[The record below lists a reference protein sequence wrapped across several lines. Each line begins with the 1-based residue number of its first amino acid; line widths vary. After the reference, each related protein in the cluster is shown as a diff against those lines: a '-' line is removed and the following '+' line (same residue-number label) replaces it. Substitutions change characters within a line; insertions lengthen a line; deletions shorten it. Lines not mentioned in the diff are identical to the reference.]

1 MERERENEE
10 EMKRE
15 WGNGQR
21 MRKWKEIHSLQFTF
35 PYFLFFSSLSIHFL
49 NKKLSHFVAKSK
61 IWLWENNSGS
71 DSLRESS
78 ASCEGL
84 SVKLH
89 SKSSKK
95 SLLTG
100 WHLELFGRNQL
111 KTTPC
116 IKAFWPLHQD
126 YRRSLNTFR
135 GLILKEMKTTWHHLG
150 LGTTWTKLIT
160 TKNNLETNCDNLRNI
175 LRILWQLWDN
185 FGTTLR
191 QHFITFGS
199 LWDNLKRL

>member
-1 MERERENEE
+1 MTPRTHDNFRPNFWTWVDPPPIWTMFKKTSLFPRDGFPKRKWRENEK
-10 EMKRE
+10 MKRE

-21 MRKWKEIHSLQFTF
+21 MRKWKELTAWNQEMLAHLKS
-35 PYFLFFSSLSIHFL
+35 FLT
-49 NKKLSHFVAKSK
+49 
-61 IWLWENNSGS
+61 
-71 DSLRESS
+71 D
-78 ASCEGL
+78 
-84 SVKLH
+84 
-89 SKSSKK
+89 
-95 SLLTG
+95 

-135 GLILKEMKTTWHHLG
+135 GLILKEMKTTWHYLG

-175 LRILWQLWDN
+175 LGRFCGNFEIILGQL
-185 FGTTLR
+185 
-191 QHFITFGS
+191 
-199 LWDNLKRL
+199 

>member
-49 NKKLSHFVAKSK
+49 NKKLSHFVAKSE
-61 IWLWENNSGS
+61 IWLWENNSWS

-135 GLILKEMKTTWHHLG
+135 GLILKEMKTTWHYLG